1 MAIAAPQAKSGGS
14 GVSYSTEPIVIEP
27 SVLTLLD
34 AGTVEVLRTGQKL
47 TLPGP
52 MVWHA
57 WGPLEGPVILLLH
70 GGSGSWMHWIRN
82 IAPLVAQGHR
92 VLAVDLPGFGD
103 SAAPAQGGDVDA
115 LIEPLHAA
123 WQMLKGP
130 NLGAAF
136 VGFSFGGMTAAL
148 WLAAYPED
156 AKQLVMVGSPGL
168 GLTVPDRIPLKG
180 WRHLP
185 TEALQAEAHR
195 HNLMALMLKHER
207 SLDDLAM
214 AVHAA
219 NVKRDRMPRRR
230 LSSTPIVAGALPQI
244 QCPLHVIYGEGDAL
258 YKGRWPEVQALFK
271 AQAPHLTSWHLVPDS
286 GHWVQYE
293 RTDAFQ
299 LALLA
304 CTAETAALSPN
315 K

>member
-1 MAIAAPQAKSGGS
+1 M
-14 GVSYSTEPIVIEP
+14 SYSTEPIVIEP
-27 SVLTLLD
+27 SVLALLD
-34 AGTVEVLRTGQKL
+34 AGVVDVLSQGQKL

-52 MVWHA
+52 MVWHV
-57 WGPLEGPVILLLH
+57 WGPLEGPVMVLLH

-115 LIEPLHAA
+115 LIEPLHTA
-123 WQMLKGP
+123 WQLLKGP
-130 NLGAAF
+130 DLDAALI
-136 VGFSFGGMTAAL
+136 GFSFGGMTAAL

-156 AKQLVMVGSPGL
+156 AKRLVMVGSPGL

-207 SLDDLAM
+207 SLDALAM

-230 LSSTPIVAGALPQI
+230 LSSTPIVAAALPQI

-258 YKGRWPEVQALFK
+258 YKGRWPEVAALFK
-271 AQAPHLTSWHLVPDS
+271 DQAPRLTSWHLVPDS

-293 RTDAFQ
+293 RPDAFQ

-304 CTAETAALSPN
+304 CTAETAALSPS

>member
-1 MAIAAPQAKSGGS
+1 
-14 GVSYSTEPIVIEP
+14 
-27 SVLTLLD
+27 
-34 AGTVEVLRTGQKL
+34 
-47 TLPGP
+47 
-52 MVWHA
+52 
-57 WGPLEGPVILLLH
+57 
-70 GGSGSWMHWIRN
+70 HWIRN

-115 LIEPLHAA
+115 LIEPLHTA
-123 WQMLKGP
+123 WQLLKGP
-130 NLGAAF
+130 DLDAALI
-136 VGFSFGGMTAAL
+136 GFSFGGMTAAL

-156 AKQLVMVGSPGL
+156 AKRLVMVGSPGL

-195 HNLMALMLKHER
+195 HNLMALMLQHER
-207 SLDDLAM
+207 SLDALAM

-230 LSSTPIVAGALPQI
+230 LSSTPIVAAALPQI

-258 YKGRWPEVQALFK
+258 YKGRWPEVAALFK
-271 AQAPHLTSWHLVPDS
+271 DQAPRLTSWHLVPDS

-293 RTDAFQ
+293 RPDAFQ

-304 CTAETAALSPN
+304 CTAETAALSPS

>member
-1 MAIAAPQAKSGGS
+1 MSYSAAPIA
-14 GVSYSTEPIVIEP
+14 IDA
-27 SVLTLLD
+27 SVLAHLSPDTAACLL
-34 AGTVEVLRTGQKL
+34 AGQRL

-57 WGPLEGPVILLLH
+57 WGPSEGPVTVLLH

-82 IAPLVAQGHR
+82 IAPLVSAGHR

-103 SAAPAQGGDVDA
+103 SAEPVTGGDVDA

-123 WQMLKGP
+123 WQLLKP
-130 NLGAAF
+130 PHSSATF

-148 WLAAYPED
+148 WLAAHPED
-156 AKQLVMVGSPGL
+156 AQNLVMVGSPGL
-168 GLTVPDRIPLKG
+168 GLTTPDRIRLKG

-185 TEALQAEAHR
+185 TEAQQAEAHR
-195 HNLMALMLKHER
+195 HNLMALMLQHEE
-207 SLDDLAM
+207 SLDPLAL

-219 NVKRDRMPRRR
+219 NVVRDRMPRRR
-230 LSSTPIVAGALPQI
+230 LSSTPIVAEALPRMT
-244 QCPLHVIYGEGDAL
+244 CPLHVIFGEHDAL
-258 YKGRWPEVQALFK
+258 YKGRWPEVEALFK
-271 AQAPHLTSWHLVPDS
+271 SQTPHLASWQRVPDA
-286 GHWVQYE
+286 GHWVQFE
-293 RTDAFQ
+293 RAEAFQ

-304 CTAETAALSPN
+304 CTADTAALSPS

>member
-1 MAIAAPQAKSGGS
+1 MSYLTAPIAIDA
-14 GVSYSTEPIVIEP
+14 
-27 SVLTLLD
+27 SVLAHVSPDTAACLLM
-34 AGTVEVLRTGQKL
+34 GQRL

-57 WGPLEGPVILLLH
+57 WGPNEGPVLVLLH

-82 IAPLVAQGHR
+82 IAPLVSAGHR

-103 SAAPAQGGDVDA
+103 SAEPLTGGDVDA

-123 WQMLKGP
+123 WQLLKP
-130 NLGAAF
+130 AQMNTTF

-156 AKQLVMVGSPGL
+156 AQNLVMVGSPGL
-168 GLTVPDRIPLKG
+168 GLTTPDRIRLKG

-185 TEALQAEAHR
+185 TEAQQAEAHR
-195 HNLMALMLKHER
+195 HNLMALMLQHEE
-207 SLDDLAM
+207 SLDPLAL

-219 NVKRDRMPRRR
+219 NVVRDRMPRRR
-230 LSSTPIVAGALPQI
+230 LSSTPIVAEALPRI
-244 QCPLHVIYGEGDAL
+244 HCPLHVILGEHDAL
-258 YKGRWPEVQALFK
+258 YKGRWPEVEALFK
-271 AQAPHLTSWHLVPDS
+271 TKTPHLASWQRVPDA

-293 RTDAFQ
+293 RAEAFQ
-299 LALLA
+299 VALLA
-304 CTAETAALSPN
+304 CTADTAALRPN

>member
-1 MAIAAPQAKSGGS
+1 M
-14 GVSYSTEPIVIEP
+14 SYSTEPIVIEP
-27 SVLTLLD
+27 SVLALLD
-34 AGTVEVLRTGQKL
+34 ASVVDVLSQGQKL

-57 WGPLEGPVILLLH
+57 WGPLEGPVMVLLH

-103 SAAPAQGGDVDA
+103 SAAPARGGDVDA
-115 LIEPLHAA
+115 LIEPLHTA
-123 WQMLKGP
+123 WQLLKGP
-130 NLGAAF
+130 DLDAALI
-136 VGFSFGGMTAAL
+136 GFSFGGMTAAL

-156 AKQLVMVGSPGL
+156 AKRLVMVGSPGL

-195 HNLMALMLKHER
+195 HNLMALMLQHER
-207 SLDDLAM
+207 SLDALAM

-230 LSSTPIVAGALPQI
+230 LSSTPIVAAALPQI

-258 YKGRWPEVQALFK
+258 YKGRWPEVAALFK
-271 AQAPHLTSWHLVPDS
+271 DHAPRLTSWHLVPDS

-293 RTDAFQ
+293 RPDAFQ

-304 CTAETAALSPN
+304 CTAETAALSPS

>member
-1 MAIAAPQAKSGGS
+1 MSIIA
-14 GVSYSTEPIVIEP
+14 EPISMEAAVLGHLSAEAA
-27 SVLTLLD
+27 SVLQ
-34 AGTVEVLRTGQKL
+34 AGQKL
-47 TLPGP
+47 TLPGS

-57 WGPLEGPVILLLH
+57 WGPAEGPVVVLLH

-82 IAPLVAQGHR
+82 IEPLVSEGHR

-103 SAAPAQGGDVDA
+103 SAAPLQGGDVDA

-123 WQMLKGP
+123 WQLLKRP
-130 NLGAAF
+130 HVACTF
-136 VGFSFGGMTAAL
+136 VGFSFGAMTAAL

-156 AKQLVMVGSPGL
+156 AQGLVMVGSPGL
-168 GLTVPDRIPLKG
+168 GLTVPDRVPLKG

-185 TEALQAEAHR
+185 TEAMQLEAHR
-195 HNLMALMLKHER
+195 HNLMALMLKHAD
-207 SLDDLAM
+207 SLDALAM
-214 AVHAA
+214 VVHAA

-230 LSSTPIVAGALPQI
+230 LSSTPIVAQALPRI
-244 QCPLHVIYGEGDAL
+244 QCPLHVIYGEWDAL
-258 YKGRWPEVQALFK
+258 YLGRWHDVEAMFK
-271 AQAPHLTSWHLVPDS
+271 AHAPHLASWRSVPDA

-293 RTDAFQ
+293 RAEAFQ

-304 CTAETAALSPN
+304 CTADTAALSPS

>member
-1 MAIAAPQAKSGGS
+1 
-14 GVSYSTEPIVIEP
+14 
-27 SVLTLLD
+27 
-34 AGTVEVLRTGQKL
+34 
-47 TLPGP
+47 

-57 WGPLEGPVILLLH
+57 WGPLEGAVMVLLH
-70 GGSGSWMHWIRN
+70 GGSGSWTHWIRN

-115 LIEPLHAA
+115 LIEPLHTA
-123 WQMLKGP
+123 WQLLKGP
-130 NLGAAF
+130 DLDAALI
-136 VGFSFGGMTAAL
+136 GFSFGGMTAAL

-156 AKQLVMVGSPGL
+156 AKRLVMVGSPGL

-207 SLDDLAM
+207 SLDALAM

-230 LSSTPIVAGALPQI
+230 LSSTPIVAAALPQI

-258 YKGRWPEVQALFK
+258 YKGRWPEVAALFK
-271 AQAPHLTSWHLVPDS
+271 DQAPRLTSWHLVPDS

-293 RTDAFQ
+293 RPDAFQ

-304 CTAETAALSPN
+304 CTAETAALSPS